1 MTLRVAT
8 LTFIQFLIGLQ
19 RGTAGAQSFFNI
31 SLALQMF
38 LMLSRLTLNFDIP
51 LEQ

>member
-8 LTFIQFLIGLQ
+8 LTFIHFLIGLQ

-38 LMLSRLTLNFDIP
+38 FNDFAAHSKF
-51 LEQ
+51 